1 MFEKQKY
8 TRSIKKVGKENYN
21 FDFELEKGIYYYL
34 CCVPIKKKESK
45 KIKEELQFESY
56 REWKNY
62 IWNKYCDYSD
72 EGLFEFS
79 RYLNQCIRNIEPNHE
94 FSNIMISII
103 PAISFTKLVEVLF
116 TNKNDFIGSSKLVI
130 FVVILIMIGALAVY
144 MFFVVWNII
153 TPLWKYNREENFLKD
168 YKEIIDDMR
177 KYTDYKESK

>member
-1 MFEKQKY
+1 MRPISQF
-8 TRSIKKVGKENYN
+8 
-21 FDFELEKGIYYYL
+21 
-34 CCVPIKKKESK
+34 VPV
-45 KIKEELQFESY
+45 
-56 REWKNY
+56 
-62 IWNKYCDYSD
+62 
-72 EGLFEFS
+72 
-79 RYLNQCIRNIEPNHE
+79 
-94 FSNIMISII
+94 MISII

-130 FVVILIMIGALAVY
+130 FVAILIMIGALAVY